1 MTNQEKGSTFEII
14 TKDFF
19 VWLFEEIGFVVTKD
33 RIQFSGTQN
42 GFDILIIV
50 SKDFVEH
57 RIYIE
62 CKNYTT
68 DLHIA
73 NILKKA
79 WDLSKDY
86 SLEKRDLFIA
96 INPKARFKNEDNS
109 ERSSGLLNEMF
120 KFKSYLLDTSN
131 GVKNLFALNNEFYKQ
146 IYGDDVD
153 FVINEEKEIE
163 RFKTIL
169 FSRKPFQKVII
180 SKDQKNSLIGN
191 IENDQD
197 YIERFLSNDSE
208 RKNTFD
214 WSFRDNSWTLSDI
227 VKKEDK
233 IFILGNPG
241 LGKSTELKKLAL
253 DFWQEGEVEGFVPI
267 HRNLKNFTNTDD
279 LYNFLPSNWRD
290 LNNILL
296 ILDGIDEISDIE
308 YFKSKLENFILKENS
323 EKQIKYVISC
333 RTNIYES
340 IVLNIPDF
348 KVFYLKNLTLDES
361 LELLE
366 LKCNFKIEKE
376 EIATK
381 FLDYLKTPFHIEI
394 FANYI
399 NQYNSLP
406 RNIAELWSKY
416 IENRL
421 STDKRDKLKKAVINI
436 PIIKKYSKKTSL
448 INELMKTNLLTEE
461 NLFLLVNEDSSE
473 LEEFLKNPLLDKN
486 PSRDSW
492 FFEHRNIQEYF
503 AALVLSE
510 LSFEKII
517 DFIRIEN
524 TNTTHPSLFNT
535 ITFLINLLDKDSDK
549 FKKLIDWLKKKQ
561 IEILFKADSD
571 RTDSFKTVVFQ
582 DYFASQCIDKK
593 LWISTNKSF
602 SVKEIAEFG
611 NCEDN
616 FNYLIDF
623 ANDEDSHIR
632 VVLSAIKL
640 LCFFEIPKGKEEE
653 VKIWCLDLIKKIDN
667 EVSVKSSIIQF
678 ISAQKLILND
688 PAYLNSIFDV
698 LKAETNKEINSSLL
712 FMIRDIDNLDSLFWY
727 LKEEFLRVNKIVK
740 RNDID
745 DVHRGNSWV
754 LNELIFKLN
763 DSNSFIELISHHFM
777 IGFNL
782 DLSNDDAEKI
792 LNRYLFFSGKEDD
805 FMVRFLT
812 AINGKTE
819 FYKNERLLKAI
830 ITESDSQLKASKYL
844 LDNNPFSIVRL
855 FLANIVNTNV
865 IELVKEYFVLCSISS
880 EEINI
885 FRHNLWVF
893 NKDQSY
899 KFDLLMSSQPVNF
912 KFDNPLLSEEQLLI
926 KQKENNSK
934 FQHNFDILFNKDE
947 LLREIEIIFKENNPV
962 IDQNEIGKIESN
974 WYRKNGSW
982 SNTIDTSIQLLR
994 RLVYYYEGTLSFVE
1008 VQKIFEKD
1016 FIRYDKIKTLIQGN
1030 VNSNVKFVISDQQ
1043 KSSIIDWC
1051 IETSKSIDFDMIIK
1065 FDGVNS
1071 FTLLRDYEVL
1081 KTVLIF
1087 QDMYEFELSKDFLL
1101 NCLEFID
1108 IEKTSET
1115 EEDFDKILARID
1127 DKTLFDQQIV
1137 DNLLSKEMFSTVIDR
1152 HVKYALRHNLKHT
1165 FPMIRTYFIESVP
1178 GYNLDRVLEEYI
1190 DLTGDIELLKECCED
1205 SKTPKCWL
1213 AIKILLKLEK
1223 EVDFCISKAIEY
1235 IESAIEDTNKFYLS
1249 DALGV
1254 LFQQNRKEAIFY
1266 YYSFLNVDYVSR
1278 MNYSNYSAVDYD
1290 TFEKIFFK
1298 TYEEHSGKSAF
1309 NESAEF
1315 MSSYINNLSKD
1326 DESYT
1331 TTQSVLYSIKRK
1343 LNKVEHDSELFYINI
1358 LIDNSTTSYINSKS
1372 KPMKFKEA
1380 LLRVEEIIN

>member
-1 MTNQEKGSTFEII
+1 MKEYINVDYYEPRYISQTNNSLANSWFNGS
-14 TKDFF
+14 K
-19 VWLFEEIGFVVTKD
+19 K
-33 RIQFSGTQN
+33 S
-42 GFDILIIV
+42 
-50 SKDFVEH
+50 
-57 RIYIE
+57 
-62 CKNYTT
+62 
-68 DLHIA
+68 
-73 NILKKA
+73 NILK
-79 WDLSKDY
+79 
-86 SLEKRDLFIA
+86 E
-96 INPKARFKNEDNS
+96 
-109 ERSSGLLNEMF
+109 
-120 KFKSYLLDTSN
+120 
-131 GVKNLFALNNEFYKQ
+131 
-146 IYGDDVD
+146 
-153 FVINEEKEIE
+153 VI
-163 RFKTIL
+163 
-169 FSRKPFQKVII
+169 
-180 SKDQKNSLIGN
+180 
-191 IENDQD
+191 
-197 YIERFLSNDSE
+197 
-208 RKNTFD
+208 FD
-214 WSFRDNSWTLSDI
+214 
-227 VKKEDK
+227 KDK
-233 IFILGNPG
+233 IVLLGNPG
-241 LGKSTELKKLAL
+241 IGKSKELERLFADLWKEKDKNGLIP
-253 DFWQEGEVEGFVPI
+253 FSI
-267 HRNLKNFTNTDD
+267 SLKNFRKSNKFED
-279 LYNFLPSNWRD
+279 LIIYPEWKSLSSIIF
-290 LNNILL
+290 
-296 ILDGIDEISDIE
+296 ILDGLDEIAEIQDFISAFEVFI
-308 YFKSKLENFILKENS
+308 SQNKLLN
-323 EKQIKYVISC
+323 IKYVISC
-333 RTNIYES
+333 RTNIYEKFL
-340 IVLNIPDF
+340 VNIPNFDT
-348 KVFYLKNLTLDES
+348 FYLDDLVYEQSKSLLKNKYVIDVDIFQ
-361 LELLE
+361 LE
-366 LKCNFKIEKE
+366 EKH
-376 EIATK
+376 
-381 FLDYLKTPFHIEI
+381 LNYLKTPFFLDL
-394 FANYI
+394 FASYI
-399 NQYNSLP
+399 LEKKILP
-406 RNIAELWSKY
+406 RTDSEMWELFVKKTLD
-416 IENRL
+416 IH
-421 STDKRDKLKKAVINI
+421 TQKQLKKKLVDRPKLIHNL
-436 PIIKKYSKKTSL
+436 KKVSFV
-448 INELMKTNLLTEE
+448 NELMQKNFSSQEELLAILKE
-461 NLFLLVNEDSSE
+461 NHHDFIE
-473 LEEFLKNPLLDKN
+473 NPFFVELDK
-486 PSRDSW
+486 PSGKW
-492 FFEHRNIQEYF
+492 NFEHRQIQEYF
-503 AALVLSE
+503 VAKTLSE
-510 LSFEKII
+510 RTIEEILSIIKIPHI
-517 DFIRIEN
+517 NIEVI
-524 TNTTHPSLFNT
+524 HPSLFNT
-535 ITFLINLLDKDSDK
+535 ISFLINLLEKDSDT
-549 FKKLIDWLKKKQ
+549 FVDLIDWIKSNQ
-561 IEILFKADSD
+561 IELLFKADSN
-571 RTDSFKTVVFQ
+571 RTQKFKVEVFKYYFKT
-582 DYFASQCIDKK
+582 QCIDKK
-593 LWISTNKSF
+593 LWISTNKTF

-611 NCEDN
+611 NCKDN

-623 ANDEDSHIR
+623 VNDEDSHIR

-640 LCFFEIPKGKEEE
+640 LCFFEIPKGNEEE

-678 ISAQKLILND
+678 ITAQNLILND
-688 PAYLNSIFDV
+688 PAYLNSIFDA

-763 DSNSFIELISHHFM
+763 DSNSFIELISYHFM

-792 LNRYLFFSGKEDD
+792 LNKCLFFSGKEDD

-830 ITESDSQLKASKYL
+830 ITESASQLKASKYL
-844 LDNNPFSIVRL
+844 LENNPFSIVRL
-855 FLANIVNTNV
+855 FLANIANTNV
-865 IELVKEYFVLCSISS
+865 IELVREYFVLCSISS

-947 LLREIEIIFKENNPV
+947 LLREIEIIFKENSPV

-1065 FDGVNS
+1065 LDGVNS
-1071 FTLLRDYEVL
+1071 FTMLRDYEVL

-1087 QDMYEFELSKDFLL
+1087 QDMYEFELSIDFLL

-1115 EEDFDKILARID
+1115 EEDFDKILARIG

-1152 HVKYALRHNLKHT
+1152 HVKYALRHNLKQT
-1165 FPMIRTYFIESVP
+1165 FPRIRTYFIESVP
-1178 GYNLDRVLEEYI
+1178 GYNLDKVLEEYI

-1235 IESAIEDTNKFYLS
+1235 IECDREDTNKFYLW

-1278 MNYSNYSAVDYD
+1278 MNYSNYSAIDYD

-1298 TYEEHSGKSAF
+1298 TYGKDSEKSSF
-1309 NESAEF
+1309 NDSAEF

-1326 DESYT
+1326 DESYSK
-1331 TTQSVLYSIKRK
+1331 TQIVLNSIKSK
-1343 LNKVEHDSELFYINI
+1343 LNEEEQDSALFYINI